1 MGTLPHNSD
10 DSKPLRIRRGRVESV
25 DLYEIKDSEL
35 EIFQRGSPA
44 DLQLN
49 FAIFLLSL
57 AFSAIAS
64 LATATFKSDNV
75 HTTFIV
81 VAVVGVLLGIYLLVS
96 WFRNRTSL
104 YTLCNL
110 VRERI
115 KETDVV
121 IGVTPSVQAARTDT
135 APTDITRPQG

>member
-1 MGTLPHNSD
+1 MGNAPQNLD

-25 DLYEIKDSEL
+25 DLYEIKDNEL
-35 EIFQRGSPA
+35 EVFQRGSPA

-64 LATATFKSDNV
+64 LATATFKSANI

-81 VAVVGVLLGIYLLVS
+81 VAVVGVLLGIYLLIS

-104 YTLCNL
+104 QTLCSR

-115 KETDVV
+115 KETEVV
-121 IGVTPSVQAARTDT
+121 VASGTTISVSRTDI
-135 APTDITRPQG
+135 APSDPTTPKG

>member
-35 EIFQRGSPA
+35 EVFQRGSPA

-49 FAIFLLSL
+49 FAIFALSL
-57 AFSAIAS
+57 AFAS
-64 LATATFKSDNV
+64 LLALETATFKSDSV
-75 HTTFIV
+75 HTGAIV
-81 VAVVGVLLGIYLLVS
+81 VLIAGTLMGGYLLIS
-96 WFRNRTSL
+96 WYLNRTSVQ
-104 YTLCNL
+104 TLCKR

-115 KETDVV
+115 KET
-121 IGVTPSVQAARTDT
+121 
-135 APTDITRPQG
+135 